1 MASAPFRADILTN
14 DPGFEPWVE
23 ATEVKL
29 DKVEYDIKKTG
40 QAEKFSALQ
49 SSEPHHITNHPQSPL
64 LTYPTYLTFL
74 HSLLR
79 AYYTAST
86 EPFTYLPYLPHIL
99 ALTLARVLN
108 RRVGC
113 TFRLSQAVPN
123 TRISSHSSSHSET
136 IRREVADSPRDACC
150 VGCALEEAS

>member
-1 MASAPFRADILTN
+1 MARVSLARVTKNRGPLQRIHDLRTRTLPDILTN

-74 HSLLR
+74 HSLLL
-79 AYYTAST
+79 AY
-86 EPFTYLPYLPHIL
+86 
-99 ALTLARVLN
+99 
-108 RRVGC
+108 
-113 TFRLSQAVPN
+113 
-123 TRISSHSSSHSET
+123 
-136 IRREVADSPRDACC
+136 
-150 VGCALEEAS
+150 